1 MWLDLLKSSH
11 RTLYDTRWKDSCIL
25 TINSKFISL
34 KNLWMLCICYCP
46 PVNLHTIF
54 LIQNWSLKSFFP
66 VAKSSF
72 EILFD
77 GPTINSFEHILIKA
91 AWNVFPINY
100 FEGCSQSSALYKEK
114 QNERKYHY
122 LRGLHLILVLK
133 RWKRSYGDRK
143 YNI

>member
-11 RTLYDTRWKDSCIL
+11 RTLYVTRWKDSCSL

-54 LIQNWSLKSFFP
+54 LIRNWSLKSFFP

-100 FEGCSQSSALYKEK
+100 FEGCSQSSASWKEK
-114 QNERKYHY
+114 QNERKYFY
-122 LRGLHLILVLK
+122 LRGLHFIWL
-133 RWKRSYGDRK
+133 
-143 YNI
+143 